1 MGSETEKTGLE
12 ALMPLRTQSRSPYME
27 FSKLHTGARFN
38 LATSGVMSY
47 PLAELPVRLEDLE
60 INGPTVYGFA
70 PLQERLARLN
80 GVPPECVVA
89 VAGTSMANHL
99 AMAATIEPGDEV
111 LVEHPTYE
119 LLVSTLQYLGASI
132 RYFERRMEDGF
143 RLDPAEVERQS
154 TSRTRLIVVTNLHN
168 PSGVLADEGSL
179 RAVGDIA
186 KHNNALVLVD
196 EVYLEA
202 MFERRPRPAL
212 HLGEHFLVTS
222 SLTKAYGLSGLRC
235 GWVLAAPELVQR
247 MWHIHDLYGVNA
259 AHPAELLSVIAL
271 DNLARVTHRA
281 KRLLATNRQAL
292 DAFLA
297 TRGDLEYCRPEFGTI
312 IFPKLSH
319 GSVQELLRVAKEKYE
334 TGFVPGS
341 YFDMPQHFR
350 IGIGGDTEMTRTGLE
365 RLGRALAHLGKSSYS
380 SPQQA

>member
-1 MGSETEKTGLE
+1 
-12 ALMPLRTQSRSPYME
+12 MPLRTQSRSPYME
-27 FSKLHTGARFN
+27 FSKLHTGAKFN
-38 LATSGVMSY
+38 LAASGIMSY

-60 INGPTVYGFA
+60 INGPDVYGYA

-89 VAGTSMANHL
+89 AAGTSMANHL
-99 AMAATIEPGDEV
+99 AMAATVEPGDQV

-119 LLVSTLQYLGASI
+119 LMVSTLQYLGANI

-143 RLDPAEVERQS
+143 RLDPEEVERRI
-154 TSRTRLIVVTNLHN
+154 TPRTRLVVITNLHN
-168 PSGVLADEGSL
+168 PSGALADEATL
-179 RAVGDIA
+179 RALGDIA
-186 KHNNALVLVD
+186 KRNHALVLVD

-202 MFERRPRPAL
+202 MFDRRPRPAL
-212 HLGEHFLVTS
+212 LLGEHFLVTS

-235 GWVLAAPELVQR
+235 GWVLAAPELAQR

-271 DNLARVTHRA
+271 DNLEQVSARA
-281 KRLLATNRQAL
+281 KKLLDTTRQAL
-292 DAFLA
+292 GAFL
-297 TRGDLEYCRPEFGTI
+297 TSRGDLEYCRPEFGTI

-319 GSVQELLRVAKEKYE
+319 GNVDELLRLATSKYE
-334 TGFVPGS
+334 TGFAPGR

-350 IGIGGDTEMTRTGLE
+350 IGIGGDTEMTRVGLE
-365 RLGRALAHLGKSSYS
+365 RLGLALDELGKSSCS
-380 SPQQA
+380 GRQQS

>member
-1 MGSETEKTGLE
+1 
-12 ALMPLRTQSRSPYME
+12 MPLRTQSRSPYME

-38 LATSGVMSY
+38 LAASGVMSY

-60 INGPTVYGFA
+60 INGPDFYGYA

-80 GVPPECVVA
+80 GVAPECVVA
-89 VAGTSMANHL
+89 AAGTSMANHL
-99 AMAATIEPGDEV
+99 AMAATIEPGDEA

-119 LLVSTLQYLGASI
+119 LLVSALQYLGASV
-132 RYFERRMEDGF
+132 RYFERRIENGF
-143 RLDPAEVERQS
+143 RLDPAEVERQI
-154 TSRTRLIVVTNLHN
+154 TSRTRLIVITNLHN
-168 PSGVLADEGSL
+168 PSGALADEETL

-186 KHNNALVLVD
+186 KSHHALVLVD

-202 MFERRPRPAL
+202 MFDRRPRPAL
-212 HLGEHFLVTS
+212 LLGEHFLVTS

-271 DNLARVTHRA
+271 DNLERVSARA
-281 KRLLATNRQAL
+281 KKLLDTNRRAL
-292 DAFLA
+292 DSFLA
-297 TRGDLEYCRPEFGTI
+297 SRSDLEYCRPEFGTI
-312 IFPKLSH
+312 IFPKLSR
-319 GSVQELLRVAKEKYE
+319 GGVEQLLRLATEKYE

-350 IGIGGDTEMTRTGLE
+350 LGIGGDSEMTRAGLE
-365 RLGRALAHLGKSSYS
+365 RLGRALDELGKSSGPGHRQS
-380 SPQQA
+380 